1 MNEILITPV
10 TAYLEERNIPYCF
23 FSHPGVVKSLEQAAN
38 ERGQRPDQIIRS
50 ILFRL
55 SKGVFVMVLV
65 SGSRQVSW
73 PALRQHLG
81 ISRISMATEMEVMDV
96 TGYPSGAVSPF
107 GTIQPVR
114 VLMDKGIL
122 AEQEISIG
130 SGVRYTTVIMQRDDF
145 MRALEEVEIGDFAS
159 Q

>member
-1 MNEILITPV
+1 
-10 TAYLEERNIPYCF
+10 
-23 FSHPGVVKSLEQAAN
+23 
-38 ERGQRPDQIIRS
+38 
-50 ILFRL
+50 
-55 SKGVFVMVLV
+55 
-65 SGSRQVSW
+65 
-73 PALRQHLG
+73 
-81 ISRISMATEMEVMDV
+81 MATEMEVMDV
-96 TGYPSGAVSPF
+96 TGYPLGAVSPF
-107 GTIQPVR
+107 GTLQPVR